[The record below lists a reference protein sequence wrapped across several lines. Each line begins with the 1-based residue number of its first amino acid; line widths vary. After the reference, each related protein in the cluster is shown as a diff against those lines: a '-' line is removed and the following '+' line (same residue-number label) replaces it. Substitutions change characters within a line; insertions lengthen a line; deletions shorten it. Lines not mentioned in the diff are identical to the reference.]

1 MEKKAQNRVIR
12 EVIEWFLY
20 LFSAF
25 IIASI
30 LHTQVFA
37 MTVVDQ
43 SSMEDTLIE
52 GQKLVMERISYK
64 IHEPVRG
71 DIIVFLQDE
80 ETDGI
85 LERVKIFFNDI
96 SLKLKKQKREDRLIK
111 RVIAVGGDELTIKG
125 GYVYVNGEKMEEQ
138 YIKTLT
144 PNEMVSEIVPEGY
157 VYVMGDNR
165 AVSKDSRYFGP
176 INLDHIE
183 GKVVF
188 RLLPLNEM
196 GKP

>member
-1 MEKKAQNRVIR
+1 MEKKSGNKVLR

-25 IIASI
+25 VIASI

-37 MTVVDQ
+37 MTVVNQ
-43 SSMEDTLIE
+43 SSMENTLIE
-52 GQKLVMERISYK
+52 GQKLVMERISYQV
-64 IHEPVRG
+64 HEPMRG
-71 DIIVFLQDE
+71 DIIVFLQE
-80 ETDGI
+80 EDTDGF
-85 LERVKIFFNDI
+85 LEKVKIFFNDI
-96 SLKLKKQKREDRLIK
+96 SLKLKGEIREDRLIK

-125 GYVYVNGEKMEEQ
+125 GFVYVNGEKMQEQ

-144 PNEMVSEIVPEGY
+144 PDEVISEVVPEGF

-165 AVSKDSRYFGP
+165 AVSLDSRYFGP
-176 INLDHIE
+176 IKTDHIE

-188 RLLPLNEM
+188 RISPIDKM

>member
-1 MEKKAQNRVIR
+1 MEKKTQNKVIK

-43 SSMEDTLIE
+43 SSMENTLIK
-52 GQKLVMERISYK
+52 GQRLVMERISYNL
-64 IHEPVRG
+64 HEPMRG
-71 DIIVFLQDE
+71 DIIVFLQEE

-96 SLKLKKQKREDRLIK
+96 SLKLKKQNREDRLIK

-125 GYVYVNGEKMEEQ
+125 GYVYVNGEKLEEH
-138 YIKTLT
+138 YIKTMT
-144 PNEMVSEIVPEGY
+144 PDEIYAEIVPEGY

-165 AVSKDSRYFGP
+165 AISKDSRFFGP
-176 INLDHIE
+176 IELDHIE
-183 GKVVF
+183 GKVIF
-188 RLLPLNEM
+188 RLSPIDKI

>member
-1 MEKKAQNRVIR
+1 MEKKTQNKVIR

-64 IHEPVRG
+64 IHEPMRG
-71 DIIVFLQDE
+71 DIIVFLQKE

-96 SLKLKKQKREDRLIK
+96 RLKLKKQNREDRMIK

-144 PNEMVSEIVPEGY
+144 PNEIVTEIVPEGY

-165 AVSKDSRYFGP
+165 AISEDSRYYGP
-176 INLDHIE
+176 IKLDHIE

-188 RLLPLNEM
+188 RLLPINEM